1 LSGALDPLWNAIAK
15 LPFADRF
22 EGARA
27 VARREFGM
35 NLKSFRMIVVA
46 LLMGV
51 AIVGGSAGISAFAGG
66 GSVDTTNVF
75 SVHFVSPPAS
85 NGTYSLVIFASDV
98 FGVPHVDYTVA
109 LAVEN
114 TSGAFGGGPGQPSD
128 YNEVATAT
136 TDASGLVRF
145 DNLSAPTYT
154 VGYHGRGGRF
164 IASAAALPSPS
175 DVGAP
180 FSLVLHQYD
189 LDQNGSNG
197 HLTLHATH
205 WDGTPLAGAAVLREG
220 RPLANLDAH
229 GFAKVVLP
237 PGAQNISI
245 TLGNESLIRRVTVR
259 EPAPTALQQG
269 TDFIMLLVASAFVP
283 FIVPIATIAVA
294 HDAIAREKANGSIDF
309 ILSRPATRRGVL
321 LGKFLGSTAALLV
334 PVYVTLLLGALLI
347 GALSS
352 SAVTGSF
359 LGAIFLAV
367 TIYVASF
374 ALLLLILSTLA
385 KTTGTA
391 IMFGVLLWMVYNV
404 LWNIVIFL
412 VTRAAGLGPA
422 SPGYASVVAYTG
434 LFNLNDLYSAVVT
447 AAYPGISALA
457 NAATG
462 SGTLPSWAPL
472 AAAIIWLVGLFFA
485 ALEVFERKAA
495 E

>member
-1 LSGALDPLWNAIAK
+1 LTAGFDPLWNAIAK

-66 GSVDTTNVF
+66 GSVDTANVF
-75 SVHFVSPPAS
+75 FAHPVSPPAV
-85 NGTYSLVIFASDV
+85 NGTYSLAVFASDV
-98 FGVPHVDYTVA
+98 FGAPHTDYVVV
-109 LAVEN
+109 LAVED
-114 TSGAFGGGPGQPSD
+114 TSDALTRGPGQPN
-128 YNEVATAT
+128 YKPIANAT
-136 TDASGLVRF
+136 TDASGFVRF
-145 DNLSAPTYT
+145 DSLSARLYLI
-154 VGYHGRGGRF
+154 GHRGRNGGF
-164 IASAAALPSPS
+164 LAGSPANPAFGEL
-175 DVGAP
+175 GAP
-180 FSLVLHQYD
+180 FSLALGQYD

-197 HLTLHATH
+197 HLTLHATQ
-205 WDGTPLAGAAVLREG
+205 WDGTPLAGATVLREG
-220 RPLANLDAH
+220 TAIASLDAH
-229 GFAKVVLP
+229 GFTKVVLP
-237 PGAQNISI
+237 PGAQNISV
-245 TLGNESLIRRVTVR
+245 TLGNESLVRRVAVR
-259 EPAPTALQQG
+259 EPAPTALEQG

-309 ILSRPATRRGVL
+309 ILSRPATRRGML

-347 GALSS
+347 GALSG

-359 LGAIFLAV
+359 LGAIFMAV

-404 LWNIVIFL
+404 LWNVVTFL
-412 VTRAAGLGPA
+412 VTRAAGLSPA
-422 SPGYASVVAYTG
+422 SPGYANFVAYTG

-447 AAYPGISALA
+447 AAYPGTSALA

-462 SGTLPSWAPL
+462 SGVLPSWAPL
-472 AAAIIWLVGLFFA
+472 AAAIVWLAVLFFA